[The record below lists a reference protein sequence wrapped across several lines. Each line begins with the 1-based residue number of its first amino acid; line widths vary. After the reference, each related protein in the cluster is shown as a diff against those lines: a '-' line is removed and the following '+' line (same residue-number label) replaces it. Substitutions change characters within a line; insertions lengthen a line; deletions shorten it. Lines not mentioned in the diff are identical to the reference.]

1 VLNEACSEAFI
12 TVLMIFSTS
21 GGESTD
27 VAACQRLPD
36 DEDAAHGQD
45 DLQRIETL
53 TDLNGRG

>member
-21 GGESTD
+21 GGESTLDSKILTVLSSD
-27 VAACQRLPD
+27 VAACQRQPD

-45 DLQRIETL
+45 D
-53 TDLNGRG
+53 